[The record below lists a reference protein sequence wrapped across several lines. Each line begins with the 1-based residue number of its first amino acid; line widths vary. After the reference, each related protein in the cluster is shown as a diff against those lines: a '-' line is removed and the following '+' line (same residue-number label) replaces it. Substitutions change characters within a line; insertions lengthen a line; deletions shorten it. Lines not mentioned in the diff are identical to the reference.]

1 MGAMLLS
8 RTAAALR
15 SIAPLGRSYRKCG
28 CVQQMRMR
36 NVRRVR
42 PYGTTRSIVSV

>member
-1 MGAMLLS
+1 MGAMLF
-8 RTAAALR
+8 TAPAIRLT
-15 SIAPLGRSYRKCG
+15 SIAPMGRSYRKCG